1 MKKQEKQ
8 ISFNQWMTQHMIS
21 SMWVEDTY
29 EKRRFMERLRDTHI
43 PIEKQQNKIYG

>member
-8 ISFNQWMTQHMIS
+8 LNFNQWMKQNMIS
-21 SMWVEDTY
+21 TLWVEDTY

-43 PIEKQQNKIYG
+43 PIEKQHNKIYG